1 MRTVD
6 AAPFYDLPEAGPL
19 LWADPVRLAR
29 DAAQGRI
36 PALRTPEGWALPRA
50 WVDAEAGVE
59 PADADALKTYWLTR
73 LAPPSR
79 DARRALRS
87 RARLPAER
95 LLSAAEAAQ
104 RLCCDAARLERLNA
118 DGTLPAL
125 RVDGAPQYD
134 ALLVEALVAEERE
147 GPAGG
152 AAAALRRAAVLTWA
166 QAEYTT
172 SDPYAAP
179 PAVSS
184 TAAASTAAA
193 GTAPDAPKAYALPS
207 DLASAPD
214 DAGPV
219 EPPLPARPPS
229 EVARAEGFTT
239 VDEDE

>member
-29 DAAQGRI
+29 EAAQGRI

-59 PADADALKTYWLTR
+59 PADADALKAYWLTR

-104 RLCCDAARLERLNA
+104 RLFCDEARLERLNA

-125 RVDGAPQYD
+125 RVDAAPQYD
-134 ALLVEALVAEERE
+134 ALLVEALVAEEPE

-152 AAAALRRAAVLTWA
+152 AASALRRAAVLTWA

-179 PAVSS
+179 SAVSS
-184 TAAASTAAA
+184 TAAAS
-193 GTAPDAPKAYALPS
+193 TAPDAPKAYALPP